1 MDSLSFFRTDKQ
13 RIGTPGTIQK
23 RPSAYS
29 GSPWSPY
36 DGWVGDAVTTA
47 ADRHDVVGALLIR
60 AGQVLLCHR
69 SSERLWYPN
78 AWDIPG
84 GHIEAGETPT
94 AALVRELR
102 EEVGVIVAEP
112 PGPEYQR
119 LRADD
124 FDLRVW
130 VVSEWIGDPS
140 NTSPDEHDDI
150 GWFSSAEIS
159 GVPLA
164 HATFLA
170 LIEGALGSSEFD
182 G

>member
-1 MDSLSFFRTDKQ
+1 
-13 RIGTPGTIQK
+13 
-23 RPSAYS
+23 
-29 GSPWSPY
+29 
-36 DGWVGDAVTTA
+36 VGDAVTTT
-47 ADRHDVVGALLIR
+47 ADRHVVVGALLIR
-60 AGQVLLCHR
+60 SRRVLLCHR

-78 AWDIPG
+78 VWDIPG

-112 PGPEYQR
+112 RRPEYRR
-119 LRADD
+119 LQADD

-130 VVSEWIGDPS
+130 VVGEWSGDPS

-150 GWFSSAEIS
+150 GWFSSQEI
-159 GVPLA
+159 GRVPLA
-164 HATFLA
+164 HQSFRA
-170 LIEGALGSSEFD
+170 LIEGALDAPDGS